1 MDQLFQ
7 ELRIGARSIARSPGL
22 TGVAVLALAL
32 GIGLTTTM
40 FSIVNGVVLQ
50 GLPFEESEKLLHI
63 EANQLADDLESMEIP
78 LHDYLEYKDQQTT
91 FEDLGAFYEGTIY
104 VTDDVGP
111 LRYDG
116 AFMTD
121 NTFSLLRARP
131 EIGRLFLPGE
141 GQKSAELVLV
151 LGYRTWQDR
160 YHGSTDVL
168 GEAVRVNGEMGT
180 IVGVMPDGFRFSV
193 ESDVWVPLRMDPLEL
208 KRGEGATLE
217 VFGRLADGRT
227 PEEASVEM
235 AGIAQRLE
243 AEYPETNEGVGSV
256 VKPYISEFIGEEAIA
271 LLFVMLGAVFGVLLI
286 ACANVANL
294 LLARA
299 SLRIKEVAIRSALGA
314 SRARVI
320 GQQLAQS
327 VVLAAVGGAIGL
339 GLGALGAKMFN
350 DVLLV
355 RAPGV
360 PFWFDIGLNT
370 RVALFVLAVSG
381 IASILAGI
389 LPAIQSSRADVNA
402 VLKDESRGSSGLRIG
417 WMSRTLVIGE
427 IAVSCA
433 LLVSSGLMVKSVVQL
448 NTFELEYLT
457 DEVFTSRL
465 GLFETDYPDAQS
477 RRRFWEDLRHRIEAR
492 PGVEAVSISSGLPVW
507 GGGQQRFAVDGVAY
521 AEERDHPRAGRFI
534 VSPGYFET
542 FGVKLAGGRAFD
554 EADIAGSQPVAIVSQ
569 SFVDKFIEGPLG
581 KSFRADA
588 TADDEEPWR
597 TIVGVAPDLSQLG
610 NFEATLEIWYEPI
623 EQSDLRFASISA
635 RTAGAP
641 MSLTSLVREEV
652 AALDPNLPIYWVFT
666 MAQQVE
672 RQTWFYSVFGTLF
685 MIFGG
690 VALFLASIGLYAVIA
705 FSVTRR
711 TQEIG
716 VRMAIGASASHVL
729 KMILRQ
735 GVVQLGVGVGLG
747 LAIALA
753 LSKTMNVMLSNVDAW
768 DPSVFVAIVL
778 VLSLTGLVAT
788 VIPALRATRVDPA
801 DALHYE

>member
-7 ELRIGARSIARSPGL
+7 ELRVGARSIARSPGL
-22 TGVAVLALAL
+22 TGVSVLALAL

-63 EANQLADDLESMEIP
+63 EANQLADDIESMEIP
-78 LHDYLEYKDQQTT
+78 LHDYLEYRDQQTT

-104 VTDDVGP
+104 VTDDAGP
-111 LRYDG
+111 VRYDG

-121 NTFSLLRARP
+121 NTFPLLRAQP

-141 GQKSAELVLV
+141 GQKSAELVVV

-180 IVGVMPDGFRFSV
+180 IVGVMPDGFRFPV
-193 ESDVWVPLRMDPLEL
+193 ESDVWVPLRLDPLEL
-208 KRGEGATLE
+208 KRGEGPTLE
-217 VFGRLADGRT
+217 IFGRLADGRT

-243 AEYPETNEGVGSV
+243 AEYPETNEGVGSI
-256 VKPYISEFIGEEAIA
+256 VKPYINEFIGEEAIA
-271 LLFVMLGAVFGVLLI
+271 MLFVMLGAVFGVLLI

-327 VVLAAVGGAIGL
+327 IVLAAVGGAFGL
-339 GLGALGAKMFN
+339 ALGALGAKLFN

-370 RVALFVLAVSG
+370 RVALFVLVVSG
-381 IASILAGI
+381 VASILAGI

-417 WMSRTLVIGE
+417 WMSRALVIGE
-427 IAVSCA
+427 VAVSCA
-433 LLVSSGLMVKSVVQL
+433 LLVSSGLMIKSVVQL
-448 NTFELEYLT
+448 NTFEPEYLT
-457 DEVFTSRL
+457 EVFTSRL
-465 GLFETDYPDAQS
+465 GLFETDYPDAAS
-477 RRRFWEDLRHRIEAR
+477 RRRFFEDLRQRIAAR
-492 PGVEAVSISSGLPVW
+492 PGVEAVSISSGLPLW

-521 AEERDHPRAGRFI
+521 AEERDHPRAGRLM

-542 FGVKLAGGRAFD
+542 FAVGLAAGRAFD
-554 EADIAGSQPVAIVSQ
+554 EADIADSQQVAIVSQ
-569 SFVDKFIEGPLG
+569 SFVDRFIEGDPLG
-581 KSFRADA
+581 RSFRADA
-588 TADDEEPWR
+588 TAGDEEPWR
-597 TIVGVAPDLSQLG
+597 TIVGVAPDLSQPGNLG
-610 NFEATLEIWYEPI
+610 ATFEIWYEPI
-623 EQSDLRFASISA
+623 QQSDLRFASISA

-716 VRMAIGASASHVL
+716 VRMAIGASTAHVL

-753 LSKTMNVMLSNVDAW
+753 LSKTMNVMLFNVDAW